1 MTNEEFAAMK
11 AADTQFIE
19 AVACM
24 FSEFC
29 VELKGEKLNRFIA
42 TPLGGYLWKT
52 NHIISEINQN
62 LDDIK
67 LAETLIAAFMP
78 SDQPLKKEVNAAEL
92 IRYHYENYL
101 LRTTK
106 LKDLTLTLINT
117 VMRLGHKKGLG
128 LESKLL
134 KNLDPTYGQF
144 EVIWG
149 HMNQLNDHVKPY
161 RNHLAHSGTVQ
172 HQDLALLNAH
182 YTWGIKPKTIAE
194 EFRYEKAMIEVQRE
208 LIEKFTAQTKAYPLA
223 SDQVLKMIY
232 LYLAK
237 PFFDQMGVLV
247 DEHYQRK
254 PVGNAK
260 P

>member
-1 MTNEEFAAMK
+1 MK

-19 AVACM
+19 AVART
-24 FSEFC
+24 FSDFC
-29 VELKGEKLNRFIA
+29 VKLKGKQLNHFVA

-52 NHIISEINQN
+52 SHIISDINQN

-67 LAETLIAAFMP
+67 LVETLIAAFKP
-78 SDQPLKKEVNAAEL
+78 GDYPLKKDANAAAL

-106 LKDLTLTLINT
+106 LKDLTLSLINT
-117 VMRLGHKKGLG
+117 VMRLGLNKGMG
-128 LESKLL
+128 MEAKLV
-134 KNLDPTYGQF
+134 KRLDPAYGQF

-161 RNHLAHSGTVQ
+161 RNHLAHGGTVQ

-182 YTWGIKPKTIAE
+182 YTWGINSEKITE
-194 EFRYEKAMIEVQRE
+194 QVRYEKGMIGVQRE
-208 LIEKFTAQTKAYPLA
+208 LIEKFTAQTKAYLIA

-237 PFFDQMGVLV
+237 PFFDQMEMLV
-247 DEHYQRK
+247 NEHRQQK
-254 PVGNAK
+254 SDVPTIVK
-260 P
+260 